1 MTHLI
6 IASVVGWVACPFL
19 GDMVGS
25 RRNAGGAGFI
35 LGLLL
40 GPLGVLLAFGLD
52 NRGIVRK
59 VRRPI
64 KRRVD
69 GLRGLRNVARVR

>member
-1 MTHLI
+1 MTHLT
-6 IASVVGWVACPFL
+6 IAAVACWVACPFL

-35 LGLLL
+35 LGVLL

-52 NRGIVRK
+52 NREIVRK
-59 VRRPI
+59 IRRPI

-69 GLRGLRNVARVR
+69 GLRVLRRAARVR